1 MTGEAPP
8 SSKTI
13 LETPR
18 LRIRTFS
25 VDDAPFAYELVND
38 PDWIRNIGDRNVRS
52 LEDARGYIERG
63 PVASYA
69 KNGFGLWAAELRSD
83 ATLVGSCGLLRRES
97 LPYPDLGFA
106 FLARHWGRGYARE
119 AAAAVVELASERY
132 HLERLLAITSPG
144 NDASKR
150 VLEAVGF
157 YHEKSFRFIETG
169 EQLEMYARELA

>member
-1 MTGEAPP
+1 MV
-8 SSKTI
+8 I
-13 LETPR
+13 HETPR
-18 LRIRTFS
+18 LRLRELGTE
-25 VDDAPFAYELVND
+25 DAAFVLELVNE
-38 PDWIRNIGDRNVRS
+38 PAWLRFIGDRNVHS